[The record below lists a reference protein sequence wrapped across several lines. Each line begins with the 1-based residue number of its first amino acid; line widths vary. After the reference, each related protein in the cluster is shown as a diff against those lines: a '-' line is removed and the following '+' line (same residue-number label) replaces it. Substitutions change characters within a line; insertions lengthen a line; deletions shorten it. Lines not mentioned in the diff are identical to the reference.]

1 MANNQP
7 MVTLRNLAALKGI
20 AVMSTSRRPAGLVE
34 GPVSLVCSLPSS
46 LAANTGVS
54 GTTQEYVAPSRVVG
68 FSDATVMW
76 TEVARWKASGLILAA
91 SNRGKPSSYAGLIY
105 GLSADIAP
113 AIGDG
118 EANWPALIAQL
129 WNSLQVVIV
138 TDSGKSIYTI
148 PLRDCCV
155 IAPNLVAAVAEDG
168 NDTPVSTDIIGAT
181 GSCLMSGSPVHR
193 ITPAIPWTGQT
204 GDDILLVY
212 SGPAMTLTGN
222 PRVYLRPWML
232 AAQVDTTVMQ
242 DSDGGVSNLDPGSCR
257 IELSDRETQ
266 RMIARWRA
274 IQNGMEEDGAA

>member
-7 MVTLRNLAALKGI
+7 MVTIRNLAALKGI
-20 AVMSTSRRPAGLVE
+20 AVMSTSRRPAGIVE
-34 GPVSLVCSLPSS
+34 GPVALYCALPSS
-46 LAANTGVS
+46 LSANTGVS
-54 GTTQEYVAPSRVVG
+54 GSTQDYVAPTKVAG

-76 TEVARWKASGLILAA
+76 TEIARFKASGLILAA

-113 AIGDG
+113 QVGDG
-118 EANWPALIAQL
+118 EANTPAMIAQL
-129 WNSLQVVIV
+129 WNSLQIVIL
-138 TDSGKSIYTI
+138 TDSGKSMYTI
-148 PLRDCCV
+148 PLRDACV
-155 IAPNLVAAVAEDG
+155 IAPNLAVAVAEDG
-168 NDTPVSTDIIGAT
+168 NASPTQTEILGAT

-212 SGPAMTLTGN
+212 SGPAISATGN
-222 PRVYLRPWML
+222 LRVYLRPWML
-232 AAQVDTTVMQ
+232 AAQVESTVMQ

-257 IELSDRETQ
+257 TELSDREVQ

-274 IQNGMEEDGAA
+274 IQNGQEEDGAA